1 MVILA
6 TLLFLHGASLVGS
19 MPGTGAPENITVVLL
34 SPSSV
39 KVSWATTT
47 DNVEKYDVNYKP
59 TNASYRTL
67 DVVAGNSNFITLRN
81 LEPGTQYQV
90 TVVAIK
96 GGKRYRSRPTIFLTM
111 GVPTTTPSN
120 VSKNPQP
127 NIQVRGVEVG
137 IVLLVLVVWIA
148 AIALFF
154 NRWGKIRMLLPY
166 QPDYK
171 EQLKV
176 PGSGACTAVAGGP
189 CPGQQH
195 GSSQGCPQHHH
206 WSSHQHIDLD
216 QWPIPS
222 TCPASR
228 PRVNSAVHISSAVG
242 AGEHDS
248 EFSRLRPFC
257 SVLWR
262 RSRSAENIPLSR
274 MDPQLH
280 PRHSTGCTNAIPT
293 VLPVFSVSGPPPPEQ
308 ENDQHF

>member
-1 MVILA
+1 
-6 TLLFLHGASLVGS
+6 
-19 MPGTGAPENITVVLL
+19 MPGTGAPENITVVFL

-39 KVSWATTT
+39 KVSWATTM
-47 DNVEKYDVNYKP
+47 DSVEKYDVNYKP
-59 TNASYRTL
+59 TNASYRTS

-90 TVVAIK
+90 TVIAVK

-111 GVPTTTPSN
+111 GVPTTAPSN
-120 VSKNPQP
+120 GEDPPISKNPQQ

-176 PGSGACTAVAGGP
+176 PGSGACAVAAGGP

-206 WSSHQHIDLD
+206 WSSHQHFDLD
-216 QWPIPS
+216 QWPSPS
-222 TCPASR
+222 SHPASR
-228 PRVNSAVHISSAVG
+228 PRVNSAVYISSAVG
-242 AGEHDS
+242 AGGHDS
-248 EFSRLRPFC
+248 EFSRLKPFR
-257 SVLWR
+257 SELWQ
-262 RSRSAENIPLSR
+262 RSRSAENIPLSG
-274 MDPQLH
+274 MDTHQLPH
-280 PRHSTGCTNAIPT
+280 HSAGCTNVIPT
-293 VLPVFSVSGPPPPEQ
+293 VLPVLSVSRPSPPEQ
-308 ENDQHF
+308 ELDQHF